1 MIALTIML
9 TAAFT
14 FGLSYFFF
22 AYLIKRDN
30 KRKKKLREAEKTK
43 TNELISYLISRVQ
56 TAESLNEVY
65 ILHIQI
71 WANGIYHPN
80 FGPNKYGM
88 FRTKNILLMRKEEV
102 FLGNIWGLNTKSLP
116 FWEKQDEQTQTIVL
130 NQYKNQLISNL
141 KTLIK

>member
-30 KRKKKLREAEKTK
+30 KRKKKLREAKI
-43 TNELISYLISRVQ
+43 NELIPYFISRVQ
-56 TAESLNEVY
+56 TAETLNEVY
-65 ILHIQI
+65 MLHLQI
-71 WANGIYHPN
+71 WANGIHHPN

-88 FRTKNILLMRKEEV
+88 FRTKDILLMRKEEV

-116 FWEKQDEQTQTIVL
+116 FWEKQDEQTRTIVL